1 MARDPLKIGIIGAGI
16 AGRRH
21 AEALARHSG
30 ALVAAV
36 AEVDEGARHQFA
48 RSFGAQPYADY
59 RAMLASGLDAVVIC
73 VPHVLHLPCA
83 LAAAETRTHMLME
96 KPIANT
102 REEAL
107 AILDAADRAGIT
119 LMMGYVHRFRPEV
132 SRAKE
137 LVAAGR
143 VGRVAMALDR
153 FISGSIADTPAW
165 VWDRVQ
171 AGGGVLMYGGVHP
184 IDRLRWLLA
193 EEVVEVYAR
202 IATYANRAEVED
214 GAAAVLTFESGATGV
229 LYENAPGYGRLGG
242 WVTELFGTAGALMIT
257 TGAALEYRGTDGH
270 ERWTYQD
277 DRRFDRQAAEFI
289 AAITE
294 HRPPSVT
301 GRDGLRGLEVVLAI
315 YRSAASGRPERV
327 RP

>member
-21 AEALARHSG
+21 AEAVARHPG

-36 AEVDEGARHQFA
+36 AEVDEGARQQFA
-48 RSFGAQPYADY
+48 RSFGAQPYEDY

-102 REEAL
+102 LEEAR
-107 AILDAADRAGIT
+107 AILEATAHAGIT

-132 SRAKE
+132 GQAKE

-143 VGRVAMALDR
+143 VGRVATALDR
-153 FISGSIADTPAW
+153 FISGSMADTPAW
-165 VWDRVQ
+165 VWNRAQ

-214 GAAAVLTFESGATGV
+214 GAAAMLTFESGATGV

-242 WVTELFGTAGALMIT
+242 WVTELFGTAGALIIT
-257 TGAALEYRGTDGH
+257 TGTALEYRGTDRH

-277 DRRFDRQAAEFI
+277 DGRFDRQAAEFI

-294 HRPPSVT
+294 HRQPAVT
-301 GRDGLRGLEVVLAI
+301 GEDGLRGLEVVLAI

>member
-1 MARDPLKIGIIGAGI
+1 VTLGPLKIGIIGAGI
-16 AGRRH
+16 AGQRH
-21 AEALARHSG
+21 AEAFARNPR
-30 ALVAAV
+30 AVVAAV
-36 AEVDEGARHQFA
+36 TEIDEGAGQRFA
-48 RSFGAQPYADY
+48 RAFGAQQYQDY

-83 LAAAETRTHMLME
+83 LAAAEARTHILME

-102 REEAL
+102 LEEAH
-107 AILDAADRAGIT
+107 AILDAAGHAGVT

-132 SRAKE
+132 SHAKE
-137 LVAAGR
+137 LVASGAL
-143 VGRVAMALDR
+143 GRVATALDR
-153 FISGSIADTPAW
+153 FVSGSRADTPAW
-165 VWDRVQ
+165 VWSKAQ

-193 EEVVEVYAR
+193 ENVVEVYAR

-214 GAAAVLTFESGATGV
+214 GAVALLTFESGATGV

-242 WVTELFGTAGALMIT
+242 WVTELFGTTGALMIT
-257 TGAALEYRGTDGH
+257 TGTALEYRGTDRH
-270 ERWTYQD
+270 ERWTYHD
-277 DRRFDRQAAEFI
+277 DQRFDRQAAEFI
-289 AAITE
+289 AAIAE
-294 HRPPSVT
+294 HRPPTVT
-301 GRDGLRGLEVVLAI
+301 GEDGVRGLEVVLAI